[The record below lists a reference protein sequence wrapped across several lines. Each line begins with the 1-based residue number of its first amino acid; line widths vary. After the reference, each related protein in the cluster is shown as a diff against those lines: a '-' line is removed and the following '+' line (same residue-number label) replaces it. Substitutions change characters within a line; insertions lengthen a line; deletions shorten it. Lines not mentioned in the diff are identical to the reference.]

1 MNWQDGVAY
10 AHAVAKGEINV
21 CNDVRLACQRFLNQ
35 LENKEW
41 EWVFDYRVP
50 DHVLQFAS
58 TLQHTKG
65 PQAGEPI
72 ALEPFQILLVCATYG
87 FRSKKDLSKRMVTDV
102 ILFIPRKAGKS
113 TLTAVICLYELLCGE
128 SGPEVYT
135 LATNREQATIV
146 FDASKGFVEN
156 MPRDL
161 ATLFNL
167 SKYNIGKKGDTQSI
181 FKALSRDTKKTGD
194 GKNPSCVVVDE
205 SAQIIDRNSIEVL
218 HSGMVARQNPLRVYI
233 TTASFTKDTKFY
245 EDLSMY
251 QSMLR
256 GEATDNPRWFGLL
269 FGLDLGDD
277 WRDPVNW
284 AKANPMHGISVYED
298 AIAQRAEEAK
308 HKPAALNEFLCKTL
322 NVWVSANAAWV
333 DRAHWDDS
341 ESLIKPRT
349 TEPEAVFIG
358 FDLAATRDL
367 NAVCTL
373 KRYGELDYEAEWQFF
388 LPEDSL
394 SYIPKHY
401 LDIFQVAIASG
412 ILKLTEGNVM
422 DDREIS
428 EYIINQQ
435 CQKYNV
441 KEVGYD
447 AYNAASLVA
456 RLHDAGIP
464 VKKVGQG
471 MAVLNNPSKYIEKLI
486 LNKQIK
492 HNGNPFVGWQLS
504 NCECYTDVNGNIKV
518 RKNEADKAAKV
529 DGIISMIIAAHCSLD
544 NPFVS
549 DSFGFRSF

>member
-1 MNWQDGVAY
+1 MNYQDGIAY

-21 CNDVRLACQRFLNQ
+21 CNDVRLACQRFINQ

-41 EWVFDYRVP
+41 EWVFDSRAP
-50 DHVLQFAS
+50 DHVLQFTA
-58 TLQHTKG
+58 TLKHTKG
-65 PQAGEPI
+65 PQAGQSVV
-72 ALEPFQILLVCATYG
+72 LEPFQILLICAIYG
-87 FRSKKDLSKRMVTDV
+87 FRSKKTLNKRMVTDV

-113 TLTAVICLYELLCGE
+113 TLTAVLTLYELLFGE
-128 SGPEVYT
+128 AGPEVFT

-146 FDASKGFVEN
+146 FDAAKGFVES
-156 MPRDL
+156 MPKEL
-161 ATLFNL
+161 AELFTPTKF
-167 SKYNIGKKGDTQSI
+167 SIGKRGDSQSM

-194 GKNPSCVVVDE
+194 GKNPSAVVVDE
-205 SAQIIDRNSIEVL
+205 AAQIVDRNSIEVL

-269 FGLDLGDD
+269 YGLDLGDD

-322 NVWVSANAAWV
+322 NIWVSSNAAWL
-333 DRAHWDDS
+333 DRQHWDDPAAIIV
-341 ESLIKPRT
+341 EPRKD
-349 TEPEAVFIG
+349 PEAVFIG

-373 KRYGELDYEAEWQFF
+373 KRFGELDYEAEWQFF

-394 SYIPKHY
+394 AHIPKHY
-401 LDIFQVAIASG
+401 LDIFQVAIKSG

-428 EYIINQQ
+428 DYIINQQ

-456 RLHDAGIP
+456 RLHDAGLP

-486 LNKQIK
+486 LNQQIK
-492 HNGNPFVGWQLS
+492 HDGNPFVGWQLG
-504 NCECYTDVNGNIKV
+504 NCSCFVDVNGNIKV
-518 RKNEADKAAKV
+518 RKNEADKGAKV

-544 NPFVS
+544 NPYVS